1 MDDVHFSTGK
11 DDWGTPRELFET
23 LDKEF
28 HFTLDACANDKNHKC
43 EKYYTIEQDGLSKSW
58 GGVRQCFAI
67 PRTVKEQR
75 QIPVKLHGLKSV
87 IKRQLR
93 KI

>member
-1 MDDVHFSTGK
+1 MDSVHFSTGK
-11 DDWGTPRELFET
+11 DDWGTPQELFDT

-28 HFTLDACANDKNHKC
+28 HFTLDACANEKNHKC
-43 EKYYTIEQDGLSKSW
+43 EKYYTIEQNGLSKSW
-58 GGVRQCFAI
+58 GGRQCFAI
-67 PRTVKEQR
+67 LHIARGQR
-75 QIPVKLHGLKSV
+75 QIPGKLHGLKSV